1 MDKSTQEWLEVIN
14 SGRAYSNFQPGDVL
28 KHFKKSAKQHFSKIL
43 RRYIIKGDVVLDA
56 GCGPAYNSFYFAY
69 EGINVTALDI
79 SEKLIR
85 ELLQVKNVLDNHAM
99 SNLELVVGS
108 IFELNKLDKKF
119 NVVFNNGVYEHWL
132 SREDR
137 DRILQNISAVLSEHG
152 KYIVAVPNLKN
163 PLFHA
168 ALSDNEVP
176 DMWEFT
182 LSDLEN
188 ELLENGF
195 NTIETGYMFV
205 APGFEQWLQS
215 PWMAY
220 PIHLIDNLYPSLPF
234 VFRKLLAAHIYCVA
248 EKQ

>member
-1 MDKSTQEWLEVIN
+1 M
-14 SGRAYSNFQPGDVL
+14 
-28 KHFKKSAKQHFSKIL
+28 
-43 RRYIIKGDVVLDA
+43 LDA

-79 SEKLIR
+79 SDKLIQD
-85 ELLQVKNVLDNHAM
+85 LIQVKNVLDNHAM

-137 DRILQNISAVLSEHG
+137 DRILQNISAVLTEHG
-152 KYIVAVPNLKN
+152 KYIVAVPNLQN

-182 LSDLEN
+182 LSEPR
-188 ELLENGF
+188 E
-195 NTIETGYMFV
+195 
-205 APGFEQWLQS
+205 
-215 PWMAY
+215 
-220 PIHLIDNLYPSLPF
+220 
-234 VFRKLLAAHIYCVA
+234 
-248 EKQ
+248 